1 MTWDDR
7 RVAREAKAMTRQ
19 EVIMKAVE
27 GRITWI
33 QAAEIL
39 RLTARHLRR
48 LREQFESLG
57 SRGLADGRAGC
68 EKTTRISESVLREVC
83 RLKREVYPDF
93 SVRHFHEQL
102 TGKHGI
108 SLSYTW
114 TKNVL
119 QAAGIVPKERGRGR
133 YRRRRERRAMVGML
147 LHLDAST
154 HAWLPDQPSQD
165 LVVMLDDAD
174 GRILFARFFEQEGT
188 RSTMVALKHVLLRWG
203 RFCEFY
209 TDRGSHFCRTT
220 RSEAGPDAVQQGQ
233 VTRALRSLGIRHI
246 LARSPEARGR
256 SERAFGTI
264 QGRLP
269 QELRVAGVQGY
280 AAANDYLEATFVPD
294 FNRRFTVKPKEAE
307 SAFTSLA
314 GFDAEL
320 VLSVHHDRVVRNDHT
335 VTLAQLVFQL
345 PPSKDRVSFAR
356 CPVTVHEFLD
366 GTWGVSFQGKVLA
379 RYDQDGQPQPKAR
392 RPEKAA

>member
-1 MTWDDR
+1 
-7 RVAREAKAMTRQ
+7 MTRQ
-19 EVIMKAVE
+19 EVLMKAVE

-33 QAAEIL
+33 QAADIL
-39 RLTARHLRR
+39 RLTARHVRR
-48 LREQFESLG
+48 LRERFEHRG
-57 SRGLADGRAGC
+57 SRGLLDGRVGC
-68 EKTTRISESVLREVC
+68 EHRKKIPEDVLREVC
-83 RLKREVYPDF
+83 RLKRQVYPDF
-93 SVRHFHEQL
+93 SVRHFHEWL
-102 TGKHGI
+102 TSKHGVA
-108 SLSYTW
+108 LSYTW

-119 QAAGIVPKERGRGR
+119 QAAGIVPKAPGRGK

-154 HAWLPDQPSQD
+154 HPWLPDLPHQD

-188 RSTMVALKHVLLRWG
+188 RSTLVALKHVLMRWG
-203 RFCEFY
+203 RFCELY

-220 RSEAGPDAVQQGQ
+220 RSEAGPDDIQQGQ
-233 VTRALRSLGIRHI
+233 VARALRSLGIRHI

-269 QELRVAGVQGY
+269 QELRVAGVRTY
-280 AAANDYLEATFVPD
+280 LAANEYLENTFVPD
-294 FNRRFTVKPKEAE
+294 FNRHFTVKPKEAE
-307 SAFTSLA
+307 SAFTSPA

-320 VLSVHHDRVVRNDHT
+320 VLSLQHERVVRNDHT
-335 VTLAQLVFQL
+335 VTVGALVLQL
-345 PPSKDRVSFAR
+345 PPSKERVSFAR

-379 RYDQDGQPQPKAR
+379 RYDQAGQLQPKAR
-392 RPEKAA
+392 KVEIAA

>member
-1 MTWDDR
+1 
-7 RVAREAKAMTRQ
+7 MTRQ

-33 QAAEIL
+33 QAADIL
-39 RLTARHLRR
+39 RVTGRHLRR
-48 LREQFESLG
+48 MRERFERVG
-57 SRGLADGRAGC
+57 ARGLVDGRAGGRRG
-68 EKTTRISESVLREVC
+68 KRIPEEVLRKIC

-93 SVRHFHEQL
+93 SVQHFHEQL
-102 TGKHGI
+102 IGKHGVA
-108 SLSYTW
+108 LSYSW

-119 QAAGIVPKERGRGR
+119 QAAGIVAKAPGRGQ

-154 HAWLPDQPSQD
+154 HPWLAELPPQD

-188 RSTMVALKHVLLRWG
+188 RSTLVALKHVLVRWG
-203 RFCEFY
+203 RFCELY

-220 RSEAGPDAVQQGQ
+220 QSEAGPDTLQQGQ
-233 VTRALRSLGIRHI
+233 VARALRSLGIRHI

-269 QELRVAGVQGY
+269 QELRVAGIRTY
-280 AAANDYLEATFVPD
+280 AAANDYLETTFVPD
-294 FNRRFTVKPKEAE
+294 FNRRFTVKPREAE
-307 SAFTSLA
+307 RAFTSLA
-314 GFDAEL
+314 GVDLEL
-320 VLSVHHDRVVRNDHT
+320 TLSLQHERVVRNDHT
-335 VTLAQLVFQL
+335 VTVGPLALQL

-356 CPVTVHEFLD
+356 CPVTVHELLD
-366 GTWGVSFQGKVLA
+366 DTLGVSFQGKVLA
-379 RYDQDGQPQPKAR
+379 RYDRDGQLQPRTKR
-392 RPEKAA
+392 TEKAA